1 MDFKNNLNGFLAE
14 YFPFFDFYHFHNFF
28 LFLEDNFLYFPKCSG
43 SQCFHNFVNAMVSFR
58 NTWNFRLCHLNH
70 VDFMNKILFFEDRMS
85 LFIMFWMLNG
95 GKRCLVNI
103 NLTDISISFEE
114 PSPGSPFLSIFWQRK

>member
-1 MDFKNNLNGFLAE
+1 MDFKNGLNGLLAE
-14 YFPFFDFYHFHNFF
+14 CFPFFDFYHFHNFF

-58 NTWNFRLCHLNH
+58 KTWNFRLCYLNH
-70 VDFMNKILFFEDRMS
+70 VNFMNKILFFEDRMS
-85 LFIMFWMLNG
+85 VFHHVLNPEWRE
-95 GKRCLVNI
+95 KVPRYN

-114 PSPGSPFLSIFWQRK
+114 LSPGSPYLSIL